1 MMTVRSPHRLLSAGD
16 SSTSA
21 VPAAGGLP
29 LAVYVLA
36 TSADGTRAAL
46 MAAGAHARD
55 LEARI
60 VLLVPHVVPYA
71 QALEHPADSVGFVA
85 DRFRTLAVELDVE
98 VTIQVCLCR
107 PEHAALAPLI
117 PQDAVILVGGRTRR
131 WWSTREQRLAG
142 TLTRTGRRVLFVQT
156 DC

>member
-1 MMTVRSPHRLLSAGD
+1 MTFHSPHRLLSEGN
-16 SSTSA
+16 SSTPA
-21 VPAAGGLP
+21 VPAAGRLP
-29 LAVYVLA
+29 LAVHVLA

-60 VLLVPHVVPYA
+60 VLLVPNVVPYA
-71 QALEHPADSVGFVA
+71 QALDHPADSVGFVA

-98 VTIQVCLCR
+98 VTIRVCLCR
-107 PEHAALAPLI
+107 PEHASLAPLL
-117 PQDAVILVGGRTRR
+117 PRDAVILVGGRTRR
-131 WWSTREQRLAG
+131 WWSTREQRLADA
-142 TLTRTGRRVLFVQT
+142 LRRTGRRVLFVRT

>member
-1 MMTVRSPHRLLSAGD
+1 MTFHSLQRLLSAGD
-16 SSTSA
+16 SSTPGA
-21 VPAAGGLP
+21 PAGRLP

-36 TSADGTRAAL
+36 TTADGTRAAL

-85 DRFRTLAVELDVE
+85 ERFCALALELGLE
-98 VTIQVCLCR
+98 ATIRVCLCR
-107 PEHAALAPLI
+107 PQHAALAPLI

-131 WWSTREQRLAG
+131 WWSTREQHLARA
-142 TLTRTGRRVLFVQT
+142 LIHTGHRVLFVQT

>member
-1 MMTVRSPHRLLSAGD
+1 MTFHSPHRLLSEGD
-16 SSTSA
+16 SSTPA
-21 VPAAGGLP
+21 VPAAAQLP

-36 TSADGTRAAL
+36 TSADGTRTALTAAS
-46 MAAGAHARD
+46 AHARD
-55 LEARI
+55 LEACI

-85 DRFRTLAVELDVE
+85 DRFRTLAWELGLE
-98 VTIQVCLCR
+98 VTIRICLCR

-131 WWSTREQRLAG
+131 WWSTREQRLADA
-142 TLTRTGRRVLFVQT
+142 LIRTGHRVLFVQT
-156 DC
+156 DT